1 MLKSHSDSKKR
12 IKESQ
17 TGFRDRLQEK
27 GQSLLEMA
35 FVLPILLLLLV
46 IVVDAGRAFDALIV
60 LTNAAREGARFA
72 TLEPSPGISQIQQMV
87 VDDVVG
93 SGTNISNMDDFGSSD
108 VAIDV
113 GQEAVTV
120 TVSYD
125 FDLWFGGMVGI
136 NTFHLEMES
145 VLPMFEV
152 EP

>member
-1 MLKSHSDSKKR
+1 MLKSYSDSKKR
-12 IKESQ
+12 IQKSDASF
-17 TGFRDRLQEK
+17 GDRLQEK

-35 FVLPILLLLLV
+35 FALPILLLLLV

-72 TLEPSPGISQIQQMV
+72 TLEPSPGISEIQQLV

-125 FDLWFGGMVGI
+125 FDLWFGGLVGI

-145 VLPMFEV
+145 VMPMFEV